1 MSDILD
7 KLKTSGSATKPV
19 ELRGQKLAIRIL
31 TEQDY
36 QLSGMAAHEKF
47 KEEGIS
53 LTNADLHEAEVA
65 NQLLCRALVEPST
78 NKPVFPDVATFAEI
92 VTREEK
98 SILLENYLEY
108 ERDVSPRRMTE
119 AEFDELLAEVKKK
132 PSTARL
138 NNSSFDTLR
147 RLIVSLAGQLSN

>member
-7 KLKTSGSATKPV
+7 KLKASGSTTKPI

-36 QLSGMAAHEKF
+36 QLSGLAAHDKF
-47 KEEGIS
+47 KDEGVS

-65 NQLLCRALVEPST
+65 NQLLCRALVDPST

-98 SILLENYLEY
+98 SILLEIYLDY

-119 AEFDELLAEVKKK
+119 AEFDELLEEVKKK
-132 PSTARL
+132 PNTAHL
-138 NNSSFDTLR
+138 NNLSSNMLKK
-147 RLIVSLAGQLSN
+147 LIVSLADLP